1 MKHTI
6 KTFFTL
12 ALALALFGM
21 TACKGPSD
29 NNSDSTDESVRP
41 WTAELTL
48 SSDKLGIKVTVTTD
62 DGTPVTVEG
71 CTETELKSGT
81 ETDLN
86 ANGTTVKLTGKIT
99 ALSCSNNKLTG
110 LNVRGGLTALRS
122 LSCDK
127 NELASLDVQGCT
139 VLYNLSCDSN
149 KLPSLNVQ
157 GCTALKELRCEEN
170 QLAELNVQGCTA
182 LRWLGCYGNKLDTL
196 NVEGFTALS
205 MLTCA
210 KNQLTSLNIQGCTVL
225 GYLDCYGNKLDAA
238 ALTKILNDLP
248 VYEGGLCTLYTE
260 QTDVTEDNSKDF
272 TSATAPADLKAAF
285 TKAKTEKK
293 WTMKKYNASGNSVEI

>member
-12 ALALALFGM
+12 ALVLALFGM

-29 NNSDSTDESVRP
+29 NNSDGTDEGVRP

-110 LNVRGGLTALRS
+110 LNVRSGLTALRS

-157 GCTALKELRCEEN
+157 GCTALKGVDC
-170 QLAELNVQGCTA
+170 
-182 LRWLGCYGNKLDTL
+182 
-196 NVEGFTALS
+196 LS
-205 MLTCA
+205 
-210 KNQLTSLNIQGCTVL
+210 
-225 GYLDCYGNKLDAA
+225 NKLDAQA
-238 ALTKILNDLP
+238 FTKLFGDLP
-248 VYEGGLCTLYTE
+248 ARTGYAYCYLYTDE
-260 QTDVTEDNSKDF
+260 KGVSEGNCKDF
-272 TSATAPADLKAAF
+272 TNSPDLKAAF
-285 TKAKTEKK
+285 EKAKDEKK
-293 WTMKKYNASGNSVEI
+293 WTMYKIDTDKSMVEI